1 MIKKLF
7 TVLSSKEKKIFFK
20 LIIVLIFTV
29 ILEMLSVGIILPTL
43 AIVLDTNNSF
53 TYLDNLNLSFL
64 NFVSKENLIYYT
76 LSILALVFVFK
87 NLVIFFAQKYQ
98 AKVLANYTEN
108 LVNSIYSKYLNQPLK
123 ILISYNTSFLSRNI
137 VEITNIFS
145 SNLLQSV
152 LSVITESF
160 LLIGILII
168 LFINQFYLTLFALII
183 ILPVALFI
191 YNSNKKKL
199 RFLGEES
206 KFHWGER
213 LKKFKKL
220 LVEY

>member
-1 MIKKLF
+1 MIKKLL

-29 ILEMLSVGIILPTL
+29 ILEREMLSVGIILPTL

-137 VEITNIFS
+137 VEITNIF
-145 SNLLQSV
+145 QATFCRV
-152 LSVITESF
+152 
-160 LLIGILII
+160 
-168 LFINQFYLTLFALII
+168 YLA
-183 ILPVALFI
+183 
-191 YNSNKKKL
+191 
-199 RFLGEES
+199 
-206 KFHWGER
+206 
-213 LKKFKKL
+213 
-220 LVEY
+220 